1 MTETVVDPAAAA
13 EQYHLERMAED
24 GVKPTQEI
32 YVDVWGYHDTLKW
45 YFPGQAHVSEE
56 KRLYLEV
63 QKMTEGVRQKYQK
76 ATNAKVTILK
86 QNSNAE
92 MGVDPARDREQLILK
107 SVIGWYMKRPSGN
120 GEFHEVKWTERAFKE
135 WFEGANPAHV
145 ESLEKFIRDINPW
158 MLDEMTLEAIDEE
171 MERLGK
177 LREDVARRQ
186 EEKES
191 FPATS

>member
-1 MTETVVDPAAAA
+1 MTETVVDPTAAA
-13 EQYHLERMAED
+13 EQYQLERMAED

-32 YVDVWGYHDTLKW
+32 FIDVWGYHDTLKW
-45 YFPGQAHVSEE
+45 YFPGQASVPEQS
-56 KRLYLEV
+56 RLYLEV

-107 SVIGWYMKRPSGN
+107 SVTGWYMKRRGN
-120 GEFHEVKWTERAFKE
+120 DGQPYEVKWTERAFKE
-135 WFEGANPAHV
+135 WFEGANPAHI

-158 MLDEMTLEAIDEE
+158 MLDEMTVEAIEE
-171 MERLGK
+171 EIDRLEK
-177 LREDVARRQ
+177 LKEDVARRQ